1 MDKKKV
7 IARIEQLR
15 IEKGISVYQL
25 KENADISSTIYQWK
39 KNATRDRN
47 RTPSLRSIEK
57 ICDYL
62 GVSLSYFFAFDE
74 DTQTDVKNKELTEAI
89 KKLNKEEYVLLST
102 GEVFNCEHI
111 ENRGQNI
118 NTVRQSVTR
127 LRNLIN
133 NNFTGGKN
141 ELWITLTFG
150 KNKVYNANE
159 LYLSLIHI

>member
-1 MDKKKV
+1 MDKKNV
-7 IARIEQLR
+7 VARIEQLR

-39 KNATRDRN
+39 KNAKRDKN

-89 KKLNKEEYVLLST
+89 KKLNKDQIHVLELLIK
-102 GEVFNCEHI
+102 EFN
-111 ENRGQNI
+111 
-118 NTVRQSVTR
+118 
-127 LRNLIN
+127 
-133 NNFTGGKN
+133 KN
-141 ELWITLTFG
+141 
-150 KNKVYNANE
+150 
-159 LYLSLIHI
+159 

>member
-15 IEKGISVYQL
+15 LEKGISVYQL

-89 KKLNKEEYVLLST
+89 KKLNKDQIHVLELLIK
-102 GEVFNCEHI
+102 EFN
-111 ENRGQNI
+111 
-118 NTVRQSVTR
+118 
-127 LRNLIN
+127 
-133 NNFTGGKN
+133 KN
-141 ELWITLTFG
+141 
-150 KNKVYNANE
+150 
-159 LYLSLIHI
+159 

>member
-25 KENADISSTIYQWK
+25 KENAYISSTIYHWK

-89 KKLNKEEYVLLST
+89 KKLNKDQIHVLELLIK
-102 GEVFNCEHI
+102 EFN
-111 ENRGQNI
+111 
-118 NTVRQSVTR
+118 
-127 LRNLIN
+127 
-133 NNFTGGKN
+133 KN
-141 ELWITLTFG
+141 
-150 KNKVYNANE
+150 
-159 LYLSLIHI
+159 

>member
-15 IEKGISVYQL
+15 IEKGISVFQL

-89 KKLNKEEYVLLST
+89 KKLNKDQIHVLELLIK
-102 GEVFNCEHI
+102 EFN
-111 ENRGQNI
+111 
-118 NTVRQSVTR
+118 
-127 LRNLIN
+127 
-133 NNFTGGKN
+133 KN
-141 ELWITLTFG
+141 
-150 KNKVYNANE
+150 
-159 LYLSLIHI
+159 

>member
-47 RTPSLRSIEK
+47 RTPSLRSIKK

-89 KKLNKEEYVLLST
+89 KKLNKDQIHVLELLIK
-102 GEVFNCEHI
+102 EFN
-111 ENRGQNI
+111 
-118 NTVRQSVTR
+118 
-127 LRNLIN
+127 
-133 NNFTGGKN
+133 KN
-141 ELWITLTFG
+141 
-150 KNKVYNANE
+150 
-159 LYLSLIHI
+159 

>member
-7 IARIEQLR
+7 ITRIEQLR

-89 KKLNKEEYVLLST
+89 KKLNKDQIHVLELLIK
-102 GEVFNCEHI
+102 EFN
-111 ENRGQNI
+111 
-118 NTVRQSVTR
+118 
-127 LRNLIN
+127 
-133 NNFTGGKN
+133 KN
-141 ELWITLTFG
+141 
-150 KNKVYNANE
+150 
-159 LYLSLIHI
+159 

>member
-62 GVSLSYFFAFDE
+62 GVSLPYFFAFDE
-74 DTQTDVKNKELTEAI
+74 DTQIDVKNKELTEAI
-89 KKLNKEEYVLLST
+89 KKLNKEQIHVLELLIK
-102 GEVFNCEHI
+102 EFN
-111 ENRGQNI
+111 
-118 NTVRQSVTR
+118 
-127 LRNLIN
+127 
-133 NNFTGGKN
+133 KN
-141 ELWITLTFG
+141 
-150 KNKVYNANE
+150 
-159 LYLSLIHI
+159 

>member
-39 KNATRDRN
+39 KNAKRDKN

-57 ICDYL
+57 ICDYF
-62 GVSLSYFFAFDE
+62 GVTLSYFFAFDE

-89 KKLNKEEYVLLST
+89 KKLNKDQIHVLELLIK
-102 GEVFNCEHI
+102 EFN
-111 ENRGQNI
+111 
-118 NTVRQSVTR
+118 
-127 LRNLIN
+127 
-133 NNFTGGKN
+133 KN
-141 ELWITLTFG
+141 
-150 KNKVYNANE
+150 
-159 LYLSLIHI
+159 

>member
-89 KKLNKEEYVLLST
+89 KKLKKDQIHVLELLIKEFNK
-102 GEVFNCEHI
+102 N
-111 ENRGQNI
+111 
-118 NTVRQSVTR
+118 
-127 LRNLIN
+127 
-133 NNFTGGKN
+133 
-141 ELWITLTFG
+141 
-150 KNKVYNANE
+150 
-159 LYLSLIHI
+159 

>member
-62 GVSLSYFFAFDE
+62 GVSLCVLRRYS
-74 DTQTDVKNKELTEAI
+74 NRR
-89 KKLNKEEYVLLST
+89 KKQ
-102 GEVFNCEHI
+102 GAD
-111 ENRGQNI
+111 RG
-118 NTVRQSVTR
+118 
-127 LRNLIN
+127 
-133 NNFTGGKN
+133 
-141 ELWITLTFG
+141 
-150 KNKVYNANE
+150 Y
-159 LYLSLIHI
+159 

>member
-39 KNATRDRN
+39 KNAKRDKN

-89 KKLNKEEYVLLST
+89 KKLNKDQIHVLELLIK
-102 GEVFNCEHI
+102 EFN
-111 ENRGQNI
+111 
-118 NTVRQSVTR
+118 
-127 LRNLIN
+127 
-133 NNFTGGKN
+133 KN
-141 ELWITLTFG
+141 
-150 KNKVYNANE
+150 
-159 LYLSLIHI
+159 

>member
-57 ICDYL
+57 ICRKIF
-62 GVSLSYFFAFDE
+62 GHFV
-74 DTQTDVKNKELTEAI
+74 EL
-89 KKLNKEEYVLLST
+89 
-102 GEVFNCEHI
+102 
-111 ENRGQNI
+111 
-118 NTVRQSVTR
+118 
-127 LRNLIN
+127 NLIS
-133 NNFTGGKN
+133 
-141 ELWITLTFG
+141 FG
-150 KNKVYNANE
+150 FKLKVYFNF
-159 LYLSLIHI
+159 LLFQHPQI

>member
-15 IEKGISVYQL
+15 IEKGISLYQL

-89 KKLNKEEYVLLST
+89 KKLNKEQIHVLELLIK
-102 GEVFNCEHI
+102 EFN
-111 ENRGQNI
+111 
-118 NTVRQSVTR
+118 
-127 LRNLIN
+127 
-133 NNFTGGKN
+133 KN
-141 ELWITLTFG
+141 
-150 KNKVYNANE
+150 
-159 LYLSLIHI
+159 

>member
-89 KKLNKEEYVLLST
+89 KKLNKE
-102 GEVFNCEHI
+102 
-111 ENRGQNI
+111 RA
-118 NTVRQSVTR
+118 R
-127 LRNLIN
+127 
-133 NNFTGGKN
+133 
-141 ELWITLTFG
+141 
-150 KNKVYNANE
+150 
-159 LYLSLIHI
+159 

>member
-1 MDKKKV
+1 MDKKKA

-89 KKLNKEEYVLLST
+89 KKLNKDQIHVLELLIK
-102 GEVFNCEHI
+102 EFN
-111 ENRGQNI
+111 
-118 NTVRQSVTR
+118 
-127 LRNLIN
+127 
-133 NNFTGGKN
+133 KN
-141 ELWITLTFG
+141 
-150 KNKVYNANE
+150 
-159 LYLSLIHI
+159 